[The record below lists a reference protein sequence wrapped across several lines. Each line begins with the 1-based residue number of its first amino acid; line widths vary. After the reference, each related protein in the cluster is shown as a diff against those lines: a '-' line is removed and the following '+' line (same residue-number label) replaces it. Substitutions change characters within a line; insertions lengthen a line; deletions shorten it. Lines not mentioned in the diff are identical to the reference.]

1 MSDQVA
7 KSSDD
12 PVGDFAQLAKRRRPR
27 GSGNRAENAAR
38 LTAIGTEVAGSSFIG
53 GNQQEPDVAVAVAAT
68 ETPSSISPSVTSAEV
83 LQAPVPAP
91 VVPAPVTPET
101 ADSPGEAGPAEAPAA
116 SAAEEPRSQAQN
128 AAEVGQ
134 GDGSADAAALVE
146 DSPEPATADQ
156 APALLVSTAPAVETP
171 APLSLENRSPRPS
184 TSRQKPV
191 RKERGADGTAPQ
203 YGENQQKVWNS
214 FKDSRVRSRLWKQH
228 GVNLIPEAW
237 EALDA
242 RVKADRKSSGETE
255 LARPAYID
263 AVILDAPEDIDE
275 LVELVDLINEE
286 LLGVPAGDRTS
297 VSMSPEARK
306 KFEDLLEALGEARM
320 KRKGKDLMT
329 ALTVR
334 MLRKLE
340 TEGSMPRPQ
349 RRRLL

>member
-53 GNQQEPDVAVAVAAT
+53 GNQQEPDVAVAVGAT
-68 ETPSSISPSVTSAEV
+68 ETPSPISPSVTSAEV

-91 VVPAPVTPET
+91 VVPAPALPE
-101 ADSPGEAGPAEAPAA
+101 AAESPGEAGQAEAPAA
-116 SAAEEPRSQAQN
+116 SAAEEPRSQAPN

-171 APLSLENRSPRPS
+171 APLSLENRSTRPA

>member
-1 MSDQVA
+1 MV
-7 KSSDD
+7 
-12 PVGDFAQLAKRRRPR
+12 
-27 GSGNRAENAAR
+27 
-38 LTAIGTEVAGSSFIG
+38 
-53 GNQQEPDVAVAVAAT
+53 
-68 ETPSSISPSVTSAEV
+68 
-83 LQAPVPAP
+83 
-91 VVPAPVTPET
+91 
-101 ADSPGEAGPAEAPAA
+101 
-116 SAAEEPRSQAQN
+116 EE
-128 AAEVGQ
+128 
-134 GDGSADAAALVE
+134 
-146 DSPEPATADQ
+146 SPEPAAADET
-156 APALLVSTAPAVETP
+156 PALLVSTAPAVETP
-171 APLSLENRSPRPS
+171 APLSLESRSPRPS
-184 TSRQKPV
+184 AGKQKPV
-191 RKERGADGTAPQ
+191 RKERGADADAPQ

-263 AVILDAPEDIDE
+263 AVILDAPQDIDE

-306 KFEDLLEALGEARM
+306 KFLGLLEALGDARM

-340 TEGSMPRPQ
+340 TEGSMPKPQ

>member
-1 MSDQVA
+1 M
-7 KSSDD
+7 
-12 PVGDFAQLAKRRRPR
+12 
-27 GSGNRAENAAR
+27 
-38 LTAIGTEVAGSSFIG
+38 
-53 GNQQEPDVAVAVAAT
+53 
-68 ETPSSISPSVTSAEV
+68 
-83 LQAPVPAP
+83 
-91 VVPAPVTPET
+91 
-101 ADSPGEAGPAEAPAA
+101 
-116 SAAEEPRSQAQN
+116 
-128 AAEVGQ
+128 
-134 GDGSADAAALVE
+134 
-146 DSPEPATADQ
+146 
-156 APALLVSTAPAVETP
+156 ETP
-171 APLSLENRSPRPS
+171 APLSLENRSTRPA